1 MANPGFSSRPIYGDE
16 PSDQEPQNAAPG
28 GPIRQP
34 IRVRVPRQAQPTV
47 RRHRERG
54 AAAVSGFAGWWKR
67 HVWKP
72 RTRREWKMLVL
83 KVVSG
88 GAVIIVVTLGLL
100 WITLPNIDD
109 PTTLFASQST
119 VILDRNG
126 VELYRLFSEQDRT
139 YIPGT
144 QISNYVKQATISIE
158 DERFFSRGSCFDFI
172 GFTRA
177 LLSQAL
183 PGALVRSGGS
193 TLTQQFAGNAMVGRE
208 RSLLRK
214 VRELML
220 ACKLEQKY
228 DKDQLLEL
236 YLNWIPYGQNAYG
249 VEQAAR
255 NYFGTGASSV
265 TLAQAATLAS
275 LPQRP
280 SYFTPYGSHVRTQV
294 SDQILQGILQ
304 GEITSSAQIPDAGVR
319 IGLIG
324 QEVGSGAT
332 KVYVGGRADQVL
344 KNMLEQKM
352 ISEEEHAK
360 AVAELKKMTFRPER
374 ENIRAPHFVLSVQK
388 QVQDLL
394 GIDEKLLQQGG
405 FRITTTLDW
414 NLQQVAEKAV
424 ADHSE
429 DVVKRFGA
437 RNSALLSLSTKTRE
451 VLAYVGNTDYGDEEH
466 EGKIDMVRSPRQP
479 GSSFKAFTYLS
490 AFEQGYTPG
499 TVIYDLPTKFGD
511 DEPQNF
517 DGTFWGLTT
526 IRQAFAGSRNI
537 PAVKAFFLG
546 GGEDALLSL
555 ASRLGVTTPLEQKE
569 ELMKDNKDYAYG
581 WPLAIGA
588 AEVPLWEMV
597 QGYAT
602 IADGGK
608 FTPPVTILKITDG
621 AGNIRYA
628 NKPTPPQDVVDAR
641 VAAMVTS
648 VLSDVS
654 ARPNEYWQGIL
665 SVPGVQAAAKTG
677 TSNKCLERD
686 SKGGCTLRRPESVW
700 TLGYSPN
707 IVTGVWV
714 GNATSQSLFE
724 KADGLTTAAPIWQQ
738 YMIGAHK
745 KLTNV
750 VSEFTLPPK
759 ITQPLLSK
767 LSGQLADA
775 CTPVELRKADLSLE
789 ERTPTQE
796 DSACV
801 LLKVDKVTG
810 LLASPAC
817 PADAVEERAFF
828 VPESEQPTRWPLWEQ
843 AVQEWAKDEMVKW
856 NANETHSG
864 SHLPLALPPTAEC
877 DPALTPGRLEKPSVQ
892 LLTPSGG
899 SSVTY
904 PSFRPKVKIVSRAEL
919 KEVRYFVDDK
929 QVAVFSEAP
938 FDGPVRVPRSVQS
951 AGSHTMKVV
960 VTDKYFNTAQD
971 TSSFIFEDDADR
983 PRVRFEPDV
992 ESVSLPGGAELNL
1005 NVDAQDAG
1013 GIDRVEFYMDG
1024 QLLTVKR
1031 TEPYQLQYTLKE
1043 AAGPH
1048 VIRAVAR
1055 DTAGNEGDAELTV
1068 NVGF

>member
-1 MANPGFSSRPIYGDE
+1 MRGFSGWW
-16 PSDQEPQNAAPG
+16 
-28 GPIRQP
+28 
-34 IRVRVPRQAQPTV
+34 
-47 RRHRERG
+47 RRHIWKSR
-54 AAAVSGFAGWWKR
+54 SGK
-67 HVWKP
+67 
-72 RTRREWKMLVL
+72 EWKMLLL
-83 KVVSG
+83 KLLGSVTT
-88 GAVIIVVTLGLL
+88 IIVVSLGLL
-100 WITLPNIDD
+100 WFTLPNIDD

-139 YIPGT
+139 YIPGS
-144 QISNYVKQATISIE
+144 QISNSIKQATISIE

-183 PGALVRSGGS
+183 PGAMVRSGGS

-208 RSLLRK
+208 RSLIRK

-236 YLNWIPYGQNAYG
+236 YLNWIPYGNNAYG
-249 VEQAAR
+249 IEQAAR
-255 NYFGTGASSV
+255 NYFGTGANSV
-265 TLAQAATLAS
+265 TVAQAAALAS
-275 LPQRP
+275 MPQRP
-280 SYFTPYGSHVRTQV
+280 SYFSPYGKNARTQV
-294 SDQILQGILQ
+294 SDQILQKILS
-304 GEITSSAQIPDAGVR
+304 GEITTAAQIPDAGVR

-352 ISEEEHAK
+352 ISEEEHAT
-360 AVAELKKMTFRPER
+360 AIAELKKMTFRPDR
-374 ENIRAPHFVLSVQK
+374 DNIRAPHFVLSVQK
-388 QVQDLL
+388 QIQELL

-414 NLQQVAEKAV
+414 NLQQAAEKTV
-424 ADHSE
+424 TEHGE

-437 RNSALLSLSTKTRE
+437 HNTALITLSTKTRE
-451 VLAYVGNTDYGDEEH
+451 VLAYVGNTDYSDEDH
-466 EGKIDMVRSPRQP
+466 EGKIDMIRSPRQP

-490 AFEQGYTPG
+490 AFEQGYSPG
-499 TVIYDLPTKFGD
+499 TVIYDLPTKFGE

-517 DGTFWGLTT
+517 DASFWGLTT
-526 IRQAFAGSRNI
+526 IRTSLAGSRNI

-546 GGEDALLSL
+546 GGEEPLLTL
-555 ASRLGVTTPLEQKE
+555 ASRIGVTTPAEQKLE
-569 ELMKDNKDYAYG
+569 SRKTNKDYDYG

-588 AEVPLWEMV
+588 AEVPLYEMV

-608 FTPPVTILKITDG
+608 YLPPVTILKITDSS
-621 AGNIRYA
+621 GNIRYA
-628 NKPTPPQDVVDAR
+628 HKSEQPQDVVDAR

-648 VLSDVS
+648 ILSDVS
-654 ARPNEYWQGIL
+654 ARPNEYWQSIL
-665 SVPGVQAAAKTG
+665 SVPGIQAAAKTG

-686 SKGGCTLRRPESVW
+686 TKGGCTLRRPESTW
-700 TLGYSPN
+700 TMGYTPN
-707 IVTGVWV
+707 LVTGVWV
-714 GNATSQSLFE
+714 GNATSQSMFE
-724 KADGLTTAAPIWQQ
+724 KADGLTTAAPIWHE
-738 YMIGAHK
+738 YMIAAHR
-745 KLTNV
+745 KLNTV
-750 VSEFTLPPK
+750 TTEFSLPPK

-767 LSGQLADA
+767 LSGQLANA
-775 CTPVELRKADLSLE
+775 CTPVDLRKSDLSLE
-789 ERTPTQE
+789 ERTPTEE
-796 DSACV
+796 DAACV

-864 SHLPLALPPTAEC
+864 SKLPLPLPPTAQC

-899 SSVTY
+899 SSVPY
-904 PSFRPKVKIVSRAEL
+904 PSFRPKIKVVARADV
-919 KEVRYFVDDK
+919 KEVKYFVDDK
-929 QVAVFSEAP
+929 QVTVLSEAP
-938 FDGPVRVPRSVQS
+938 FDGAIRVPRSIDS
-951 AGSHTMKVV
+951 TGTHTLKVV
-960 VTDKYFNTAQD
+960 ITDAYFNTAED
-971 TSSFIFEDDADR
+971 SVSFIFEDDADR
-983 PRVRFEPDV
+983 PRVRFVPEV
-992 ESVSLPGGAELNL
+992 ESVSMPAGSEIVL
-1005 NVDAQDAG
+1005 NVEAEDAG
-1013 GIDRVEFYMDG
+1013 GIERVEFYMDG

-1031 TEPYQLQYTLKE
+1031 TAPYQLQYTLKE
-1043 AAGPH
+1043 VAGPH
-1048 VIRAVAR
+1048 LIRAVAR
-1055 DTAGNEGDAELTV
+1055 DTAGNEGEAELQLNIT
-1068 NVGF
+1068 F